1 MITICV
7 CGQTACFIKRIINQ
21 RKNHIQI
28 TLSKQNHTQKNNNSV
43 PTNKIIRHNSQRWND
58 NTYSITGNFLIII
71 CILVIIFSHNY
82 VYRWPNLNE
91 EEKMQL
97 KYNYS
102 QLIFNV
108 FIPIGFIMKNKKLF
122 KHLKTE
128 IYG

>member
-1 MITICV
+1 MPIFYAVLITICV

-21 RKNHIQI
+21 RKNKNHIQI
-28 TLSKQNHTQKNNNSV
+28 TFSEQNR
-43 PTNKIIRHNSQRWND
+43 IIRHNFQRWND

-102 QLIFNV
+102 QLILNV